1 MSKNVCGIFTIL
13 SVLGIFLNPGIA
25 SAHQPRIPYNNPVIV
40 IDPEISKAY
49 YGTLQGD
56 PVTYRIS
63 TVVPFS
69 LYVNVLVPAIA
80 GQKKDVS
87 AVIIKNSDTDHP
99 VAVLE
104 GINATW
110 KKFYEPFGADTYW
123 RGPEYKAQVGPGLYE
138 IKVWSSNN
146 DSTYSLAIGEKE
158 SFNFSETLNALQL
171 IPTIKQR
178 FFHESPATFLLSIL
192 AIGYVIFML
201 GLAFLLGFAYR
212 WILNQMAKGTIR
224 KKSHNIGL
232 QDRLVRAAIALGL
245 FFWAIVTT
253 WSPWLLF
260 FAGIA
265 LFEAIFSWCGI
276 YAALGR
282 NTCQVGE

>member
-1 MSKNVCGIFTIL
+1 MFKNVSGMFAML
-13 SVLGIFLNPGIA
+13 SLLGIFLNPEIA
-25 SAHQPRIPYNNPVIV
+25 SAHQPRIPYNNPVNV

-63 TVVPFS
+63 TLVPFS
-69 LYVNVLVPAIA
+69 LYVNVLVPDIA

-87 AVIIKNSDTDHP
+87 AAIIKNSDTDHP

-104 GINATW
+104 GINAPW
-110 KKFYEPFGADTYW
+110 QKFYEPFGADTYW

-178 FFHESPATFLLSIL
+178 FFHESPATFLLSVL
-192 AIGYVIFML
+192 AIGYVIFMF
-201 GLAFLLGFAYR
+201 GLAFMIGFAYR
-212 WILNQMAKGTIR
+212 WILNRMAKDTIR

-232 QDRLVRAAIALGL
+232 HDRLVRAAIALGL
-245 FFWAIVTT
+245 FFWSILTT

-260 FAGIA
+260 FSGIA

-282 NTCQVGE
+282 NTCPIIQ